1 MMGLRGTRSSGRSS
15 SSILWMVLTTSS
27 EAKLTSKPNSSAM
40 SLMVSASRRWLML
53 TKMPTDMQVAIILV
67 TGTFIMVASSLAVTN
82 SVTCSTFCCSISCW
96 SSSSIWACTFW
107 RFSRLCLEVL
117 LLPRGERRAS
127 VSRICFSISLSSIST
142 GFFSSFF
149 FFFLPE
155 PCCCAAAF
163 FWLSF
168 LAFSFSLFSFLA
180 TSAPIFF
187 TSWALTASFFWC
199 LRLRLLPGVSA
210 PSLENWLRSI
220 LSSTL
225 GPSSLVYW
233 VSMNSGSGLGASM
246 GLGASTG
253 LTASGL
259 GAGAGLGAG
268 VLPLG
273 LAAAAGETAGSR
285 FSPFLRFFLSGRMR
299 WLMALRSTVP
309 TTLKGLLLSAAGM
322 ASTSSSVSSSASDS
336 SSISGSD
343 SVSGSSMGMSSA
355 GAGASGSGSGSG
367 SGSASAGAGASS
379 SWGSG
384 EASA

>member
-1 MMGLRGTRSSGRSS
+1 MTVMMGLRGTRSSGRSS

-82 SVTCSTFCCSISCW
+82 SVTCSTFCCSISCII
-96 SSSSIWACTFW
+96 SSSIWACTFW
-107 RFSRLCLEVL
+107 RFSRLCLEVFDF
-117 LLPRGERRAS
+117 PRGERRAR

-149 FFFLPE
+149 FFFLPLAA
-155 PCCCAAAF
+155 CCCMAAF

-168 LAFSFSLFSFLA
+168 LAFSFSLLSFLA

-187 TSWALTASFFWC
+187 TSWALTASFLVC

-210 PSLENWLRSI
+210 PSLLNWLRSI

-233 VSMNSGSGLGASM
+233 VSMNSGSGLAGST
-246 GLGASTG
+246 GLGASTFTG
-253 LTASGL
+253 SGA
-259 GAGAGLGAG
+259 GSGAGLGASDFWD
-268 VLPLG
+268 LG
-273 LAAAAGETAGSR
+273 LAAAAGDTAGSC
-285 FSPFLRFFLSGRMR
+285 FSPFFFFFLSGRMR

-309 TTLKGLLLSAAGM
+309 TTLKGLLVSAG
-322 ASTSSSVSSSASDS
+322 ASGTLSSSSFGSMVSTTGASGCSSSRGVFSA
-336 SSISGSD
+336 
-343 SVSGSSMGMSSA
+343 SGSSFSTGPSFSSTSGFGSSA
-355 GAGASGSGSGSG
+355 GA
-367 SGSASAGAGASS
+367 
-379 SWGSG
+379 
-384 EASA
+384 EALAVE